1 MSAFGGRLMYFVAAV
16 LTVLSGLFYAA
27 GHHEIGS
34 LGPEMCRYG
43 STFCENP
50 IYVLVGA
57 LLAGLWGAFVS
68 IR

>member
-1 MSAFGGRLMYFVAAV
+1 MYVVAVV
-16 LTVLSGLFYAA
+16 LAILTGLFYAA

-34 LGPEMCRYG
+34 LGVEMCRYG
-43 STFCENP
+43 STFCESP

-57 LLAGLWGAFVS
+57 ALAALWAAFVT

>member
-1 MSAFGGRLMYFVAAV
+1 MYYVTAV
-16 LTVLSGLFYAA
+16 LVVLAGLFYAA

-34 LGPEMCRYG
+34 LGVEMCRYG

-50 IYVLVGA
+50 FYVLVGA
-57 LLAGLWGAFVS
+57 ALAAVWSTFVS